1 MSLKLKRMA
10 FQVERPIDYPVRRV
24 EINTHQI
31 IFMRFQKMG
40 EKNKNLKASRKTLN
54 SSKGSRIRMA
64 MNFLRATLLTT
75 EKFLQN
81 LEGK

>member
-1 MSLKLKRMA
+1 
-10 FQVERPIDYPVRRV
+10 
-24 EINTHQI
+24 
-31 IFMRFQKMG
+31 MRFQKMG
-40 EKNKNLKASRKTLN
+40 EKNKNMKASRKTLN

-64 MNFLRATLLTT
+64 MNFLTATLLTT